1 MSMALRCAA
10 SHWAHRSA
18 SADDPCKCPHTRQ
31 AMKAT
36 GPGADQQWA
45 RIDHELADQAPLV
58 PLVNRTWID
67 FVSKRV
73 GNYQFSWQAGP
84 LLDQFWVRS

>member
-1 MSMALRCAA
+1 MAEFCDSRIEAQI
-10 SHWAHRSA
+10 
-18 SADDPCKCPHTRQ
+18 RQ
-31 AMKAT
+31 AMTAT

-45 RIDHELADQAPLV
+45 RIDHELVDQAPLV
-58 PLVNRTWID
+58 PLVNTYGID

-84 LLDQFWVRS
+84 LLDQFWVRP